1 MNVRSLALTTE
12 LALIA
17 TRGRVVDRGAYLVVE
32 TPDDPGYF
40 HGNLIVLPAPPR
52 PGEVA
57 HWIRVFD
64 DELGANPAIHH
75 VTLTWDGITGDEGA
89 GDELR
94 AEGFA
99 VDTHLVLVAESVDA
113 TPAPLPIRELAPAE
127 VMATADLAWTMGDR
141 HDETYRRFLHRRAA
155 WHRDLVTR
163 GIARFFGAFDGSTL
177 VASLGTVRVVDVAR
191 YQDVQTLPAYQRR
204 GLARALLAAAAQAA
218 IADGAER
225 VVIVAEPDSAA
236 ARLYARAGFRII
248 ERTTSAC
255 RYPPDI
261 SRPIKQRA

>member
-17 TRGRVVDRGAYLVVE
+17 TRGRIVDRGHYLVVE

-40 HGNLIVLPAPPR
+40 HGNLIVLPAAPR

-64 DELGANPAIHH
+64 DELGTNPAIRH

-94 AEGFA
+94 GEGFV
-99 VDTHLVLVAESVDA
+99 VDTHLVLVADSVDTA
-113 TPAPLPIRELAPAE
+113 PAPLPIRELAADD
-127 VMATADLAWTMGDR
+127 VLATADLAWTMGDR
-141 HDETYRRFLHRRAA
+141 HDETYRRFLQRRAA
-155 WHRDLVTR
+155 WQRELVAR
-163 GIARFFGAFDGSTL
+163 GIARFFGAFDGEAL
-177 VASLGTVRVVDVAR
+177 VASLGIARVVDVAR
-191 YQDVQTLPAYQRR
+191 YQDVQTLPAYRRR
-204 GLARALLAAAAQAA
+204 GLARALLATAARAA

-225 VVIVAEPDSAA
+225 LVIVAEPDSPA
-236 ARLYARAGFRII
+236 ARLYARAGFRVI

-255 RYPPDI
+255 RYPPDV
-261 SRPIKQRA
+261 SRPIAQPV

>member
-1 MNVRSLALTTE
+1 MHVRSLALTTE

-17 TRGRVVDRGAYLVVE
+17 TRGRILDRGGYMVVE

-40 HGNLIVLPAPPR
+40 HGNLIVLPSPPR

-64 DELGANPAIHH
+64 DELGANPAIRH

-94 AEGFA
+94 AEGFQ
-99 VDTHLVLVAESVDA
+99 VDTHVVMAAESVDLTA
-113 TPAPLPIRELAPAE
+113 SPLPLRELAPDE
-127 VMATADLAWTMGDR
+127 VLATADLGWTIGDR
-141 HDETYRRFLHRRAA
+141 HDETYRQFLHRRAA
-155 WHRDLVTR
+155 WQRDLVAR
-163 GIARFFGAFDGSTL
+163 GSARFFGAFDGEAL
-177 VASLGTVRVVDVAR
+177 VASLGAVRVVDVAR

-204 GLARALLAAAAQAA
+204 GLARGLLGMAAHAA

-225 VVIVAEPDSAA
+225 VVIVAEPESTA

-261 SRPIKQRA
+261 SRPIKQPV